1 MLTRRLPDWLDGWMK
16 YTHNSEPC
24 DLYKKW
30 VGISVIAACLRR
42 KCRLEWGVGAEFFP
56 NMYIVLIG
64 PSGARKGTAMKP
76 ALEFLRKKGIRLAA
90 ECTTQQGLI
99 RELNKST
106 TGADVDVETGMM
118 KGQHSSLTIFSP
130 ELTVFLGYGMRELIS
145 YLTDWYDC
153 RAPWIYRP
161 KNKDL
166 VDEIPATWVNILGAT
181 TPELLRATLTEEAW
195 GSGILSRIIFVYA
208 PKKGKV
214 VAVPTLTAEE
224 VAVGHDLVADLDN
237 IMITDGEYKLTDGF
251 WTDWVSWYTEHS
263 EDMPFEDSKFDGY
276 CTRRPVHLLKLSMIM
291 NASRDGKMILSEEDF
306 GKALETLLEVEKPMA
321 RTFGG
326 IGLSRLANIQY
337 RVMQTIQQE
346 GKIKASELLRRYHQ
360 DITKN
365 DLMDVMQSLRDMQF
379 CHFDNETCPDDTI
392 ICLL

>member
-1 MLTRRLPDWLDGWMK
+1 MR

-24 DLYKKW
+24 ELYKKW

-76 ALEFLRKKGIRLAA
+76 ALEFLRKKGIHLAA

-99 RELNKST
+99 RELNRST
-106 TGADVDVETGMM
+106 TGADVDIETGVI

-161 KNKDL
+161 KNKEL
-166 VDEIPATWVNILGAT
+166 VDEIPATWVNLLGAT

-195 GSGILSRIIFVYA
+195 GSGLLSRIIFVYA
-208 PKKGKV
+208 SKKGKV
-214 VAVPTLTAEE
+214 VAAPTLTKDEI
-224 VAVGHDLVADLDN
+224 AVKDDLEADLDD
-237 IMITDGEYKLTDGF
+237 IMITEGEYKLTDGL
-251 WTDWVSWYTEHS
+251 WNEWVSWYTKHS
-263 EDMPFEDSKFDGY
+263 EDKPFEDSKFDGY
-276 CTRRPVHLLKLSMIM
+276 CTRRPVHLLKLCMIM
-291 NASRDGKMILSEEDF
+291 NASRGGGMVLTEEDF
-306 GKALETLLEVEKPMA
+306 TRALETLLEVEKPMG

-326 IGLSRLANIQY
+326 IGTSRLADVQY
-337 RVMQTIQQE
+337 RIMQTLQQE
-346 GKIKASELLRRYHQ
+346 GQMKASELLRRFHQ
-360 DITKN
+360 DVTDN
-365 DLMDVMQSLRDMQF
+365 DLREIMSALRQMHF
-379 CHFDNETCPDDTI
+379 CEFDHSDPNDTLI
-392 ICLL
+392 KVL

>member
-1 MLTRRLPDWLDGWMK
+1 MK
-16 YTHNSEPC
+16 YTYNSEPC

-106 TGADVDVETGMM
+106 TGADVDVATGVM

-195 GSGILSRIIFVYA
+195 GSGLLSRIVFVYA
-208 PKKGKV
+208 SKKGKT
-214 VAVPTLTAEE
+214 VAVPTLTSEE
-224 VAVGHDLVADLDN
+224 AALRNDLEADLDN
-237 IMITDGEYKLTDGF
+237 IMITDGEYKLTEGL
-251 WTDWVSWYTEHS
+251 WNDWVSWYTEHS
-263 EDMPFEDSKFDGY
+263 EDKPFEDSKFDGY
-276 CTRRPVHLLKLSMIM
+276 CTRRPVHLLKLCMIM
-291 NASRDGKMILSEEDF
+291 NASRGGNMVLSEEDF
-306 GKALETLLEVEKPMA
+306 DRALKALLEVEKPMEQ
-321 RTFGG
+321 TFGG
-326 IGLSRLANIQY
+326 IGTSRLADIQY
-337 RVMQTIQQE
+337 RVMRTIQAE
-346 GKIKASELLRRYHQ
+346 GKIKASDLLRRFHQ
-360 DITKN
+360 DITER
-365 DLMDVMQSLRDMQF
+365 DLKDVMLSLQAMHY
-379 CHFDNETCPDDTI
+379 CHFDNTTDPSDTI
-392 ICLL
+392 ISLL

>member
-1 MLTRRLPDWLDGWMK
+1 MARRLPDWLDGWMR
-16 YTHNSEPC
+16 YTKNSEPC
-24 DLYKKW
+24 DLYRKW
-30 VGISVIAACLRR
+30 VGISVVASCLRR

-99 RELNKST
+99 RELNTST
-106 TGADVDVETGMM
+106 TGADIDVVTGEM

-166 VDEIPATWVNILGAT
+166 VDEIPATWVNILGGT

-195 GSGILSRIIFVYA
+195 GSGLLSRIIFVYA
-208 PKKGKV
+208 SKKGKT

-224 VAVGHDLVADLDN
+224 IRLRDDLEADMDS
-237 IMITDGEYKLTDGF
+237 IMITDGEYKLTNEL
-251 WTDWVSWYTEHS
+251 WTDWVAWYTAHS
-263 EDMPFEDSKFDGY
+263 EDTPFEDSKFDGY
-276 CTRRPVHLLKLSMIM
+276 CTRRPVHLLKLCMIM
-291 NASRDGKMILSEEDF
+291 NASRDGGMVLSDDDF
-306 GKALETLLEVEKPMA
+306 DRALKTLLEVEKPMENA
-321 RTFGG
+321 FGG
-326 IGLSRLANIQY
+326 IGTSRLADIQY
-337 RVMQTIQQE
+337 RIMKTIQE
-346 GKIKASELLRRYHQ
+346 ERKIKASELLRRFHQ
-360 DITKN
+360 DITEA
-365 DLMDVMQSLRDMQF
+365 DLKDVMISLRTMRF
-379 CHFDNETCPDDTI
+379 CHFDNETDPTDTTI
-392 ICLL
+392 TLL